1 MNTLLM
7 CVIVF
12 VLYIIAYHTYGKFL
26 AKKIFNLDP
35 NRTVPSVEFNDG
47 VDYVPTKKEVL
58 FGHHYASI
66 AGLGPIVGPAIA
78 IIWGWVPALLWVLL
92 GSIFAGGI
100 HDFGSLVVSVR
111 NKGQSIGELAT
122 GLISPRVRT
131 LFLLIIFFELW
142 IVIAIFA
149 LIIAILFVW
158 YPQSVFPIWFEI
170 PIAVWLGYMVYKKN
184 GNVTWLAAIAV
195 IAMYV
200 TIVIGAYWPL
210 KMPGMFGLN
219 AIEVW
224 IIILFIYAFIASTL
238 PVTTL
243 LQPRDYINA
252 HELIIML
259 ALMFIGVIVAHPV
272 IVAPAF
278 NLHAKGAPPVW
289 PFLFVV
295 IACGAISGFHSLV
308 SSGTSSKQLANEKD
322 ALFVGYGSMLMEGT
336 LATLVIAAVAGG
348 LGMALVVKGQTLTG
362 VAAFTQHYASW
373 AAAAGLKSKLSAVIF
388 GAANLME
395 AYGIPKAIAIT
406 IMGVFM
412 VSFAGTTLDTA
423 TRVQRYIVSELTTDW
438 NFDFLSGR
446 YVATF
451 IAVGTAAILAFYSGN
466 GKGALRLWPLFGTV
480 NQLLAAL
487 ALLVITVYLAKKGKS
502 LIYSGIPL
510 VFMLFMT
517 GWAMILNLEKFA
529 NKGDWFLFVIGL
541 IVFALEIWMVIESAI
556 VLGKPNQEAPKAA
569 GESSAS

>member
-12 VLYIIAYHTYGKFL
+12 VLYIIAYNTYGKFL
-26 AKKIFNLDP
+26 AKKIFDIDP
-35 NRTVPSVEFNDG
+35 DRTVPSVEFNDG

-58 FGHHYASI
+58 FGHHYTSI

-92 GSIFAGGI
+92 GSIFAGAL

-158 YPQSVFPIWFEI
+158 YPQAVFPVWFEI

-184 GNVTWLAAIAV
+184 KNVTWLAVIAV

-200 TIVIGAYWPL
+200 TIIIGAYWPL
-210 KMPGMFGLN
+210 KMPGMLGLN
-219 AIEVW
+219 AIEIW

-238 PVTTL
+238 PVTSL

-259 ALMFIGVIVAHPV
+259 ALMFIGVIVAHPA

-308 SSGTSSKQLANEKD
+308 SSGTSSKQLANERD
-322 ALFVGYGSMLMEGT
+322 AQFVGYGSMLMEGT
-336 LATLVIAAVAGG
+336 LSTLVIAAVAGG

-388 GAANLME
+388 GAANMME
-395 AYGIPKAIAIT
+395 AYGIPKMIAIT

-412 VSFAGTTLDTA
+412 VSFASTTLDTA

-438 NFDFLSGR
+438 NLDFLSGR

-451 IAVGTAAILAFYSGN
+451 IAVGTAVALAFYSGN

-487 ALLVITVYLAKKGKS
+487 TLLVITVYLAKKGKS
-502 LIYSGIPL
+502 LVYSGIPL
-510 VFMLFMT
+510 IFMLFMT
-517 GWAMILNLEKFA
+517 GWAMILNLEKFYA
-529 NKGDWFLFVIGL
+529 KGDWFLFIVGL
-541 IVFALEIWMVIESAI
+541 IVFVLEIWMVIESAI
-556 VLGKPNQEAPKAA
+556 VLGKPNQEASGAT

>member
-1 MNTLLM
+1 MNTLWM
-7 CVIVF
+7 CLIVF

-26 AKKIFNLDP
+26 AKKIFNIDP
-35 NRTVPSVEFNDG
+35 DRTVPAVEFNDG

-58 FGHHYASI
+58 FGHHYTSI

-92 GSIFAGGI
+92 GSIFAGAL

-158 YPQSVFPIWFEI
+158 YPQAVFPVWFEI

-184 GNVTWLAAIAV
+184 GNVTWLAVIAV
-195 IAMYV
+195 ILMYI
-200 TIVIGAYWPL
+200 TIIIGAYWPL

-219 AIEVW
+219 AIEIW

-238 PVTTL
+238 PVTSL

-259 ALMFIGVIVAHPV
+259 ALMFIGVIVAHPT

-278 NLHAKGAPPVW
+278 NLNAKGAPPVW

-308 SSGTSSKQLANEKD
+308 SSGTSSKQLANERD
-322 ALFVGYGSMLMEGT
+322 AQFVGYGSMLMEGT
-336 LATLVIAAVAGG
+336 LSTLVIAAVAGG

-362 VAAFTQHYASW
+362 VAAFTQHYSSW

-388 GAANLME
+388 GAANMME
-395 AYGIPKAIAIT
+395 A
-406 IMGVFM
+406 
-412 VSFAGTTLDTA
+412 
-423 TRVQRYIVSELTTDW
+423 
-438 NFDFLSGR
+438 
-446 YVATF
+446 
-451 IAVGTAAILAFYSGN
+451 
-466 GKGALRLWPLFGTV
+466 
-480 NQLLAAL
+480 
-487 ALLVITVYLAKKGKS
+487 
-502 LIYSGIPL
+502 
-510 VFMLFMT
+510 
-517 GWAMILNLEKFA
+517 
-529 NKGDWFLFVIGL
+529 
-541 IVFALEIWMVIESAI
+541 
-556 VLGKPNQEAPKAA
+556 
-569 GESSAS
+569 

>member
-1 MNTLLM
+1 MNTLVM
-7 CVIVF
+7 CVVVF
-12 VLYIIAYHTYGKFL
+12 VLYLLAYHTYGKFL

-35 NRTVPSVEFNDG
+35 NRTVPAVEFNDG

-58 FGHHYASI
+58 FGHHYTSI

-78 IIWGWVPALLWVLL
+78 IIWGWVPALLWVVF
-92 GSIFAGGI
+92 GSIFAGAL
-100 HDFGSLVVSVR
+100 HDFGSLVVSIR

-149 LIIAILFVW
+149 LIIAILFAW
-158 YPQSVFPIWFEI
+158 YPQSVFPVWFEI
-170 PIAVWLGYMVYKKN
+170 PIAVWLGYMVYRKGKS
-184 GNVTWLAAIAV
+184 VTGLAIVAI
-195 IAMYV
+195 ILMYI
-200 TIVIGAYWPL
+200 TIIIGAYWPL
-210 KMPGMFGLN
+210 KMPAMFGLSP
-219 AIEVW
+219 IMVW
-224 IIILFIYAFIASTL
+224 MVILFVYAFIASTL

-259 ALMFIGVIVAHPV
+259 GLMFLGVIVAHPT

-308 SSGTSSKQLANEKD
+308 SSGTSSKQLANEND
-322 ALFVGYGSMLMEGT
+322 AQFVGYGSMLMEGT
-336 LATLVIAAVAGG
+336 LSTLVIAAVAGG
-348 LGMALVVKGQTLTG
+348 LGMALVVKGQTFTG
-362 VAAFTQHYASW
+362 VEAFTQHYASW
-373 AAAAGLKSKLSAVIF
+373 AAAAGLKSKLSAVIY
-388 GAANLME
+388 GAANMME

-412 VSFAGTTLDTA
+412 VSFASTTLDTA

-438 NFDFLSGR
+438 NLDFLSGR

-451 IAVGTAAILAFYSGN
+451 IAVGSAMVLAFYSGD
-466 GKGALRLWPLFGTV
+466 GKGALKLWPLFGTV

-487 ALLVITVYLAKKGKS
+487 SLLVITVYLARKGKS

-510 VFMLFMT
+510 IFMLFMT
-517 GWAMILNLEKFA
+517 GWAMILNLKKFYM
-529 NKGDWFLFVIGL
+529 KGNWFLFIIGL
-541 IVFALEIWMVIESAI
+541 IVFLLEIWMVIESI
-556 VLGKPNQEAPKAA
+556 LVLGKPTQESPKAA
-569 GESSAS
+569 GETSAP

>member
-26 AKKIFNLDP
+26 AKKIFNIDP
-35 NRTVPSVEFNDG
+35 DRTVPSVEFNDG
-47 VDYVPTKKEVL
+47 VDYVPTKKEIL
-58 FGHHYASI
+58 FGHHYTSI

-92 GSIFAGGI
+92 GSIFAGAV

-158 YPQSVFPIWFEI
+158 YPQAVFPVWFEI

-184 GNVTWLAAIAV
+184 GNVTWLAVVAV

-200 TIVIGAYWPL
+200 TIIIGAYWPL

-238 PVTTL
+238 PVTSL

-259 ALMFIGVIVAHPV
+259 ALMFIGVIVAHPAV
-272 IVAPAF
+272 VAPAF

-308 SSGTSSKQLANEKD
+308 SSGTSSKQLASEKD

-336 LATLVIAAVAGG
+336 LSTLVIAAVAGG

-362 VAAFTQHYASW
+362 AAAFTQHYASW

-388 GAANLME
+388 GAANMME

-412 VSFAGTTLDTA
+412 VSFASTTLDTA

-438 NFDFLSGR
+438 NLDFLSGR

-451 IAVGTAAILAFYSGN
+451 IAVGTAVILAFYSGN

-487 ALLVITVYLAKKGKS
+487 ALLVITVYLARKGKS

-510 VFMLFMT
+510 IFMLFMT
-517 GWAMILNLEKFA
+517 GWAMILNLTKFA
-529 NKGDWFLFVIGL
+529 NKGDWFLFVVGL
-541 IVFALEIWMVIESAI
+541 IVFVLEIWMVIESVI
-556 VLGKPNQEAPKAA
+556 LLGKPNQEAPKTA
-569 GESSAS
+569 SAS

>member
-1 MNTLLM
+1 MNTLVM
-7 CVIVF
+7 CVVVF
-12 VLYIIAYHTYGKFL
+12 VLYLLAYHTYGKFL

-35 NRTVPSVEFNDG
+35 NRTVPAVEFNDG

-58 FGHHYASI
+58 FGHHYTSI

-78 IIWGWVPALLWVLL
+78 IIWGWVPALLWVVF
-92 GSIFAGGI
+92 GSIFAGAL
-100 HDFGSLVVSVR
+100 HDFGSLVVSIR

-149 LIIAILFVW
+149 LIIAILFAW
-158 YPQSVFPIWFEI
+158 YPQSVFPVWFEI
-170 PIAVWLGYMVYKKN
+170 PIAVWLGYMVYKK
-184 GNVTWLAAIAV
+184 GKSVTGLAIVAI
-195 IAMYV
+195 ILMYI
-200 TIVIGAYWPL
+200 TIIIGAYWPM
-210 KMPGMFGLN
+210 KMPAMFGLN
-219 AIEVW
+219 PIMVW
-224 IIILFIYAFIASTL
+224 MIILFVYAFIASTL
-238 PVTTL
+238 PVTAL

-259 ALMFIGVIVAHPV
+259 GLMFLGVIVAHPA

-308 SSGTSSKQLANEKD
+308 SSGTSSKQLANEND
-322 ALFVGYGSMLMEGT
+322 AQFVGYGSMLMEGT
-336 LATLVIAAVAGG
+336 LSTLVIAAVAGG
-348 LGMALVVKGQTLTG
+348 LGMALVVKGQTFTG
-362 VAAFTQHYASW
+362 VEAFTQHYASW
-373 AAAAGLKSKLSAVIF
+373 AAAAGLKSKLSAVIY
-388 GAANLME
+388 GAANMME

-412 VSFAGTTLDTA
+412 VSFASTTLDTA

-438 NFDFLSGR
+438 NLDFLSGR

-451 IAVGTAAILAFYSGN
+451 IAVASAMVLAFYSGD
-466 GKGALRLWPLFGTV
+466 GKGALKLWPLFGTV

-487 ALLVITVYLAKKGKS
+487 SLLVITVYLARKGKS

-510 VFMLFMT
+510 IFMLFMT
-517 GWAMILNLEKFA
+517 GWAMILNLKKFYM
-529 NKGDWFLFVIGL
+529 KGNWFLFIIGL
-541 IVFALEIWMVIESAI
+541 IVFLLEIWMVIESI
-556 VLGKPNQEAPKAA
+556 LVLGKPTQEAPKAA
-569 GESSAS
+569 GETSAP

>member
-7 CVIVF
+7 CVVVF
-12 VLYIIAYHTYGKFL
+12 ILYLIAYHTYGKFL

-58 FGHHYASI
+58 FGHHYTSI

-78 IIWGWVPALLWVLL
+78 VIWGWVPALLWVLL
-92 GSIFAGGI
+92 GSIFAGAV
-100 HDFGSLVVSVR
+100 HDFGALVVSVR

-149 LIIAILFVW
+149 LVIAILFNMF
-158 YPQSVFPIWFEI
+158 PQSVFPVWFEI

-184 GNVTWLAAIAV
+184 GNITWLSIVAI

-200 TIVIGAYWPL
+200 TIIIGAYWPL
-210 KMPGMFGLN
+210 KMPSMFGLN
-219 AIEVW
+219 PIMVW
-224 IIILFIYAFIASTL
+224 MIILFIYAFIASTL

-259 ALMFIGVIVAHPV
+259 ALIFLGVIVAHPA

-278 NLHAKGAPPVW
+278 NPHAKGAPPIW

-308 SSGTSSKQLANEKD
+308 SSGTSSKQLANEND
-322 ALFVGYGSMLMEGT
+322 AQFVGYGSMLMEGT
-336 LATLVIAAVAGG
+336 LSTLVIAAVCGG

-362 VAAFTQHYASW
+362 AAAFSHHYASW
-373 AAAAGLKSKLSAVIF
+373 AAAKGLGSKLNAVIW
-388 GAANLME
+388 GAANMME

-423 TRVQRYIVSELTTDW
+423 TRVQRYIVSELTTDL
-438 NFDFLSGR
+438 NLDFLSGR

-451 IAVGTAAILAFYSGN
+451 IAVISAVILAFYSGN
-466 GKGALRLWPLFGTV
+466 GKGALVLWPLFGTV

-510 VFMLFMT
+510 IFMLIMT
-517 GWAMILNLEKFA
+517 GWAMILNLEKFYA
-529 NKGDWFLFVIGL
+529 GGKWLLFFVGL
-541 IVFALEIWMVIESAI
+541 IVFLLEIWMVIESII
-556 VLGKPNQEAPKAA
+556 VLGKPSQQAPKTA
-569 GESSAS
+569 GQTTTP

>member
-7 CVIVF
+7 CIIVF
-12 VLYIIAYHTYGKFL
+12 VLYFVAYHTYGKFL

-35 NRTVPSVEFNDG
+35 NRTVPAVEFNDG

-58 FGHHYASI
+58 FGHHYTSI

-78 IIWGWVPALLWVLL
+78 IIWGWVPALLWVVF
-92 GSIFAGGI
+92 GSIFAGAV
-100 HDFGSLVVSVR
+100 HDFGALVVSVR

-149 LIIAILFVW
+149 LVIAILFNMF
-158 YPQSVFPIWFEI
+158 PQSVFPVWFEI

-184 GNVTWLAAIAV
+184 GNITVLSIVAI

-200 TIVIGAYWPL
+200 TIIIGAYWPL
-210 KMPGMFGLN
+210 KMPSMFGLN
-219 AIEVW
+219 PIMVW
-224 IIILFIYAFIASTL
+224 MIILFIYAFIASTL

-259 ALMFIGVIVAHPV
+259 ALIFLGVIVAHPP

-278 NLHAKGAPPVW
+278 NPQAKGAPPMW

-308 SSGTSSKQLANEKD
+308 SSGTSSKQLANEND
-322 ALFVGYGSMLMEGT
+322 AQFVGYGSMLMEGT
-336 LATLVIAAVAGG
+336 LSTLVIAAVAGG

-362 VAAFTQHYASW
+362 VAAFNTHYASW
-373 AAAAGLKSKLSAVIF
+373 AAAKGLGSKLHAVIW
-388 GAANLME
+388 GAANMME

-423 TRVQRYIVSELTTDW
+423 TRVQRYIVSELTTDL
-438 NFDFLSGR
+438 NLDFLSGR
-446 YVATF
+446 FTATF
-451 IAVGTAAILAFYSGN
+451 IAVISAVILAFYSGN
-466 GKGALRLWPLFGTV
+466 GKGALVLWPLFGTV

-487 ALLVITVYLAKKGKS
+487 ALLVLTVYLAKKGKS

-510 VFMLFMT
+510 IFMLFMT
-517 GWAMILNLEKFA
+517 GWAMILNLQKFYA
-529 NKGDWFLFVIGL
+529 KQNWLLFFVGL
-541 IVFALEIWMVIESAI
+541 IVFLLEIWMVIESVI
-556 VLGKPNQEAPKAA
+556 VLGKPTQEGPQEAGA
-569 GESSAS
+569 SS

>member
-12 VLYIIAYHTYGKFL
+12 VLYFIAYHTYGKFL

-35 NRTVPSVEFNDG
+35 NRTVPAVEFNDG

-58 FGHHYASI
+58 FGHHYTSI

-78 IIWGWVPALLWVLL
+78 VIWGWVPALLWVLL
-92 GSIFAGGI
+92 GSIFAGAV
-100 HDFGSLVVSVR
+100 HDFGSLVVSIR

-158 YPQSVFPIWFEI
+158 YPQSVFPVWFEI
-170 PIAVWLGYMVYKKN
+170 PIAIWLGYMVYKKN
-184 GNVTWLAAIAV
+184 GNITTLSIVAI

-200 TIVIGAYWPL
+200 TVVIGAYWPL

-259 ALMFIGVIVAHPV
+259 GLIFLGVIIAHPA

-278 NLHAKGAPPVW
+278 NAHAKGAPPMW

-322 ALFVGYGSMLMEGT
+322 AQFVGYGSMLMEGT
-336 LATLVIAAVAGG
+336 LSTLVIAAVCGG

-362 VAAFTQHYASW
+362 TAAFSTHYATW
-373 AAAAGLKSKLSAVIF
+373 AAAAGLKSKLSAVIL
-388 GAANLME
+388 GAANMME

-438 NFDFLSGR
+438 NLDFLSGR

-451 IAVGTAAILAFYSGN
+451 IAVVSAVILAFYSGN

-487 ALLVITVYLAKKGKS
+487 SLLVITVYLAKKGKS
-502 LIYSGIPL
+502 LVYSGIPL
-510 VFMLFMT
+510 IFMLIMT
-517 GWAMILNLEKFA
+517 GWAMIINLEKFY
-529 NKGDWFLFVIGL
+529 NKGDWFLFIIGL
-541 IVFALEIWMVIESAI
+541 IVFLLEIWMVIESII
-556 VLGKPNQEAPKAA
+556 VLGKPSQEAPERA
-569 GESSAS
+569 GAST

>member
-26 AKKIFNLDP
+26 AKKIFNIDP
-35 NRTVPSVEFNDG
+35 NRKTPAVEFNDG
-47 VDYVPTKKEVL
+47 VDYVPTKKEIL
-58 FGHHYASI
+58 FGHHFTSI
-66 AGLGPIVGPAIA
+66 AGLGPIVGPAIGV
-78 IIWGWVPALLWVLL
+78 IWGWVPAILWVLF
-92 GSIFAGGI
+92 GSIFAGAV
-100 HDFGSLVVSVR
+100 HDFGSLIVSVR

-122 GLISPRVRT
+122 GIISPRVRT

-149 LIIAILFVW
+149 LVIAILFVW
-158 YPQSVFPIWFEI
+158 YPQSVFPVWIEI
-170 PIAVWLGYMVYKKN
+170 PIAMWLGYMVYKKN
-184 GNVTWLAAIAV
+184 GNVTLMTIVAV
-195 IAMYV
+195 IAMYA

-210 KMPGMFGLN
+210 KMPGMLGLN

-224 IIILFIYAFIASTL
+224 MIILFIYSFIASTM
-238 PVTTL
+238 PVTQL

-252 HELIIML
+252 HQLIIML
-259 ALMFIGVIVAHPV
+259 ALIFIGVIVAHPA

-278 NLHAKGAPPVW
+278 NVHAKGAPPVW

-308 SSGTSSKQLANEKD
+308 SSGTSSKQLANERD
-322 ALFVGYGSMLMEGT
+322 AQFVGYGSMLMEGT

-362 VAAFTQHYASW
+362 VAAYTQHYATW
-373 AAAAGLKSKLSAVIF
+373 AAAAGLKSKLDAVII
-388 GAANLME
+388 GSSNLME
-395 AYGIPKAIAIT
+395 SYGIPSAIAIT

-423 TRVQRYIVSELTTDW
+423 TRVQRYVVSELTTDW
-438 NFDFLSGR
+438 HLDFLSGR

-451 IAVGTAAILAFYSGN
+451 IAVISAIVLAFYSGN
-466 GKGALRLWPLFGTV
+466 GKGALALWPLFGTV

-487 ALLVITVYLAKKGKS
+487 ALLVITVYLAKNGKS
-502 LIYSGIPL
+502 IIYSGIPL

-517 GWAMILNLEKFA
+517 GWAMVLNLEKFFS
-529 NKGDWFLFVIGL
+529 KGNWFLFIIGL
-541 IVFALEIWMVIESAI
+541 IVFILEIWMVIESVI
-556 VLGKPNQEAPKAA
+556 VLSRPTQEKPVAASKA
-569 GESSAS
+569 

>member
-7 CVIVF
+7 CLIVF
-12 VLYIIAYHTYGKFL
+12 ALYIIAYHTYGKFL
-26 AKKIFNLDP
+26 AKKIFNIDP
-35 NRTVPSVEFNDG
+35 NRTVPAVEFNDG

-58 FGHHYASI
+58 FGHHYTSI

-78 IIWGWVPALLWVLL
+78 VIWGWVPAILWVCF
-92 GSIFAGGI
+92 GSIFAGAV

-149 LIIAILFVW
+149 LVIAVLFAM
-158 YPQSVFPIWFEI
+158 YPQSVFPVWFEI
-170 PIAVWLGYMVYKKN
+170 PIAVWLGYMVYKRN
-184 GNVTWLAAIAV
+184 GNITWLSILAI
-195 IAMYV
+195 IFMYGTV
-200 TIVIGAYWPL
+200 VIGAYWPL

-219 AIEVW
+219 AIEIW
-224 IIILFIYAFIASTL
+224 IIILFIYCFIASTL

-252 HELIIML
+252 HELIIAL
-259 ALMFIGVIVAHPV
+259 ALIFLGVIIAHPT

-278 NLHAKGAPPVW
+278 NANAKGAPPLW

-308 SSGTSSKQLANEKD
+308 SSGTSSKQLANERD
-322 ALFVGYGSMLMEGT
+322 AQFVGYGSMLMEGT
-336 LATLVIAAVAGG
+336 LSTLVIAAVCGG
-348 LGMALVVKGQTLTG
+348 LGMGLLVKGHLLTG
-362 VAAFTQHYASW
+362 SAAFSAHYASW
-373 AAAAGLKSKLSAVIF
+373 AAAKGLGSKLSAVIL
-388 GAANLME
+388 GAANMME
-395 AYGIPKAIAIT
+395 TYGIPKAIAIT

-438 NFDFLSGR
+438 NLDFLSGR
-446 YVATF
+446 YIATF
-451 IAVGTAAILAFYSGN
+451 IAVISAVILAFYSGN

-502 LIYSGIPL
+502 LVYSGIPL
-510 VFMLFMT
+510 IFMLIMT
-517 GWAMILNLEKFA
+517 GWAMVLNLEKFYA
-529 NKGDWFLFVIGL
+529 KGDWFLFIIGL
-541 IVFALEIWMVIESAI
+541 IVFLLEIWMVIESI
-556 VLGKPNQEAPKAA
+556 VVLSRHKEEGPEAA
-569 GESSAS
+569 GEATAT

>member
-26 AKKIFNLDP
+26 AKKIFNIDP
-35 NRTVPSVEFNDG
+35 NRKTPAVEFNDG
-47 VDYVPTKKEVL
+47 VDYVPTKKEIL
-58 FGHHYASI
+58 FGHHYTSI

-78 IIWGWVPALLWVLL
+78 VIWGWVPAILWVLL
-92 GSIFAGGI
+92 GSIFAGAV
-100 HDFGSLVVSVR
+100 HDFGSLVVSLR

-158 YPQSVFPIWFEI
+158 YPQAVFPVWFEI

-184 GNVTWLAAIAV
+184 GNVTWLSIIAV

-200 TIVIGAYWPL
+200 TVVIGAYWPL

-224 IIILFIYAFIASTL
+224 IVILFIYSFIASTL
-238 PVTTL
+238 PVTQL

-259 ALMFIGVIVAHPV
+259 ALMFIGVIIAHPA

-278 NLHAKGAPPVW
+278 NTHAKGAPPVW

-308 SSGTSSKQLANEKD
+308 SSGTSSKQLANERD
-322 ALFVGYGSMLMEGT
+322 AQFVGYGSMLMEGT
-336 LATLVIAAVAGG
+336 LSTLVIAAVTGG

-362 VAAFTQHYASW
+362 VAAFSQHYASW
-373 AAAAGLKSKLSAVIF
+373 AAAAGLKSKLDAVIF
-388 GAANLME
+388 GAANMME
-395 AYGIPKAIAIT
+395 SYGIPKAIAIT

-423 TRVQRYIVSELTTDW
+423 TRVQRYVVSELTTDW
-438 NFDFLSGR
+438 NLDFLSGR

-451 IAVGTAAILAFYSGN
+451 IAVISAVILAFYSGN

-487 ALLVITVYLAKKGKS
+487 ALLVITVYIAKKGKS

-517 GWAMILNLEKFA
+517 GWAMVLNLEKFY
-529 NKGDWFLFVIGL
+529 NKGDWFLFIIGL
-541 IVFALEIWMVIESAI
+541 IVFILEIWMVIESVI
-556 VLGKPNQEAPKAA
+556 VLSRPTQEKPEVASEA
-569 GESSAS
+569 STS

>member
-1 MNTLLM
+1 M
-7 CVIVF
+7 F
-12 VLYIIAYHTYGKFL
+12 
-26 AKKIFNLDP
+26 
-35 NRTVPSVEFNDG
+35 
-47 VDYVPTKKEVL
+47 
-58 FGHHYASI
+58 
-66 AGLGPIVGPAIA
+66 
-78 IIWGWVPALLWVLL
+78 
-92 GSIFAGGI
+92 
-100 HDFGSLVVSVR
+100 
-111 NKGQSIGELAT
+111 
-122 GLISPRVRT
+122 
-131 LFLLIIFFELW
+131 
-142 IVIAIFA
+142 
-149 LIIAILFVW
+149 
-158 YPQSVFPIWFEI
+158 PQSVFPVWFEI

-184 GNVTWLAAIAV
+184 GNITALSIVAI

-200 TIVIGAYWPL
+200 TIIIGAYWPL
-210 KMPGMFGLN
+210 KMPAMLGLN
-219 AIEVW
+219 PIMVW
-224 IIILFIYAFIASTL
+224 MIILFIYAFIASTL

-259 ALMFIGVIVAHPV
+259 GLIFLGVIVAHPA

-278 NLHAKGAPPVW
+278 NPSAKGAPPIW

-322 ALFVGYGSMLMEGT
+322 AQFVGYGSMLMEGV
-336 LATLVIAAVAGG
+336 LSTLVIAAVCGG

-362 VAAFTQHYASW
+362 VAAFSHHYASW
-373 AAAAGLKSKLSAVIF
+373 AAAKGLGSKLNAVIW
-388 GAANLME
+388 GAANMME

-423 TRVQRYIVSELTTDW
+423 TRVQRYIVSELTTDL
-438 NFDFLSGR
+438 NLDFLSGR

-451 IAVGTAAILAFYSGN
+451 IAVISAVILAFYSGN
-466 GKGALRLWPLFGTV
+466 GKGALVLWPLFGTV

-510 VFMLFMT
+510 IFMLIMT
-517 GWAMILNLEKFA
+517 GWAMILNLTKFYA
-529 NKGDWFLFVIGL
+529 GGKWLLFFVGL
-541 IVFALEIWMVIESAI
+541 IVFLLEIWMVIESII
-556 VLGKPNQEAPKAA
+556 VLGKPSQEAPQRA
-569 GESSAS
+569 GASS

>member
-26 AKKIFNLDP
+26 AKKIFNIDP

-47 VDYVPTKKEVL
+47 VDYVPTKKEIL
-58 FGHHYASI
+58 FGHHYTSI

-78 IIWGWVPALLWVLL
+78 IIWGWVPAILWVLL
-92 GSIFAGGI
+92 GSIFAGAV
-100 HDFGSLVVSVR
+100 HDFGSLVVSLR

-158 YPQSVFPIWFEI
+158 YPQAVFPVWFEI

-184 GNVTWLAAIAV
+184 GNVTWLAIIAI

-200 TIVIGAYWPL
+200 TVVIGAYWPL

-219 AIEVW
+219 SIEVW
-224 IIILFIYAFIASTL
+224 IIILFIYSFIASTL
-238 PVTTL
+238 PVTQL

-259 ALMFIGVIVAHPV
+259 ALMFIGVIVAHPA

-278 NLHAKGAPPVW
+278 NVHAKGAPPVW

-308 SSGTSSKQLANEKD
+308 SSGTSSKQLSNERD
-322 ALFVGYGSMLMEGT
+322 AQFVGYGSMLMEGT
-336 LATLVIAAVAGG
+336 LSTLVIAAVAGG

-362 VAAFTQHYASW
+362 VAAYTQHYASW

-395 AYGIPKAIAIT
+395 SYGIPKAIAIT

-412 VSFAGTTLDTA
+412 VSFASTTLDTA

-438 NFDFLSGR
+438 NLDFLSGR

-451 IAVGTAAILAFYSGN
+451 IAVISAVILAFYSGN

-517 GWAMILNLEKFA
+517 GWAMVLNLEKFFS
-529 NKGDWFLFVIGL
+529 KGDWFLFIIGL
-541 IVFALEIWMVIESAI
+541 IVFLLEIWMVIESVI
-556 VLGKPNQEAPKAA
+556 VLGRPTQEKPEVASEA
-569 GESSAS
+569 STS

>member
-12 VLYIIAYHTYGKFL
+12 VLYFIAYHTYGKFL

-35 NRTVPSVEFNDG
+35 NRTVPAVEFNDG

-58 FGHHYASI
+58 FGHHYTSI

-78 IIWGWVPALLWVLL
+78 VIWGWVPALLWVLL
-92 GSIFAGGI
+92 GSIFAGAV
-100 HDFGSLVVSVR
+100 HDFGSLVVSIR

-158 YPQSVFPIWFEI
+158 YPQSVFPVWFEI
-170 PIAVWLGYMVYKKN
+170 PIAIWLGYMVYKKN
-184 GNVTWLAAIAV
+184 GNITTLSIVAI

-200 TIVIGAYWPL
+200 TVVIGAYWPL

-259 ALMFIGVIVAHPV
+259 GLIFLGVIIAHPA

-278 NLHAKGAPPVW
+278 NAHAKGAPP
-289 PFLFVV
+289 
-295 IACGAISGFHSLV
+295 CGR
-308 SSGTSSKQLANEKD
+308 SS
-322 ALFVGYGSMLMEGT
+322 
-336 LATLVIAAVAGG
+336 
-348 LGMALVVKGQTLTG
+348 
-362 VAAFTQHYASW
+362 SW
-373 AAAAGLKSKLSAVIF
+373 
-388 GAANLME
+388 
-395 AYGIPKAIAIT
+395 
-406 IMGVFM
+406 
-412 VSFAGTTLDTA
+412 
-423 TRVQRYIVSELTTDW
+423 
-438 NFDFLSGR
+438 
-446 YVATF
+446 
-451 IAVGTAAILAFYSGN
+451 
-466 GKGALRLWPLFGTV
+466 
-480 NQLLAAL
+480 
-487 ALLVITVYLAKKGKS
+487 
-502 LIYSGIPL
+502 
-510 VFMLFMT
+510 
-517 GWAMILNLEKFA
+517 
-529 NKGDWFLFVIGL
+529 
-541 IVFALEIWMVIESAI
+541 
-556 VLGKPNQEAPKAA
+556 
-569 GESSAS
+569 

>member
-7 CVIVF
+7 CVVVF
-12 VLYIIAYHTYGKFL
+12 VLYIIAYNTYGKFL

-35 NRTVPSVEFNDG
+35 NRTVPAVEFNDG

-58 FGHHYASI
+58 FGHHYTSI

-78 IIWGWVPALLWVLL
+78 VIWGWVPALLWVLF
-92 GSIFAGGI
+92 GSIFAGAV
-100 HDFGSLVVSVR
+100 HDFGSLVVSIR

-149 LIIAILFVW
+149 LVIAILFNMF
-158 YPQSVFPIWFEI
+158 PQSVFPVWFEI
-170 PIAVWLGYMVYKKN
+170 PIAIWLGYMVYKKN
-184 GNVTWLAAIAV
+184 GNITWLSIVAV

-210 KMPGMFGLN
+210 KMPSMFGLN
-219 AIEVW
+219 PIMVW
-224 IIILFIYAFIASTL
+224 MIILFIYCFLASTL

-252 HELIIML
+252 HELII
-259 ALMFIGVIVAHPV
+259 ALVLIFLGVLIAHPT

-278 NLHAKGAPPVW
+278 NTHAKGAPPIW

-322 ALFVGYGSMLMEGT
+322 AQFIGYGSMLMEGT
-336 LATLVIAAVAGG
+336 LSTLVIAAVCGG

-362 VAAFTQHYASW
+362 VAAFTHHYSSW
-373 AAAAGLKSKLSAVIF
+373 AAAKGLGSKLNAVIF
-388 GAANLME
+388 GSANMME

-406 IMGVFM
+406 VMGVFM

-438 NFDFLSGR
+438 NLDFLSGR

-451 IAVGTAAILAFYSGN
+451 IAVISAVILAFYSGN

-487 ALLVITVYLAKKGKS
+487 SLLVITVYLSKKGKS

-510 VFMLFMT
+510 IFMLFMT
-517 GWAMILNLEKFA
+517 GWAMILNLEKFYG
-529 NKGDWFLFVIGL
+529 KGDWFLFIIGL
-541 IVFALEIWMVIESAI
+541 IVFLLEIWMVIESVI
-556 VLGKPNQEAPKAA
+556 VMGKPTQEAPKQA
-569 GESSAS
+569 GKASIS

>member
-7 CVIVF
+7 CVVVF
-12 VLYIIAYHTYGKFL
+12 VLYLIAYHTYGKFL
-26 AKKIFNLDP
+26 ANKIFNLDP
-35 NRTVPSVEFNDG
+35 HRTVPSVEFNDG
-47 VDYVPTKKEVL
+47 VDYVPTKKEIL
-58 FGHHYASI
+58 FGHHYTSI

-78 IIWGWVPALLWVLL
+78 VIWGWVPALLWVVF
-92 GSIFAGGI
+92 GSIFAGAV
-100 HDFGSLVVSVR
+100 HDFGSLVVSIR

-149 LIIAILFVW
+149 LVIAVLFKM
-158 YPQSVFPIWFEI
+158 YPQSVFPVWFEI
-170 PIAVWLGYMVYKKN
+170 PIALWLGYMVYKRN
-184 GNVTWLAAIAV
+184 GNITWLSIVAV
-195 IAMYV
+195 IMMYV
-200 TIVIGAYWPL
+200 TVVIGAYWPL

-224 IIILFIYAFIASTL
+224 MIILFIYCFFASTL

-252 HELIIML
+252 HELLIAL
-259 ALMFIGVIVAHPV
+259 ALIFLGVIFAHPT

-278 NLHAKGAPPVW
+278 NPHAKGAPPIW

-322 ALFVGYGSMLMEGT
+322 AQFVGYGSMIMEGV
-336 LATLVIAAVAGG
+336 LSVLVIASVCGG
-348 LGMALVVKGQTLTG
+348 LGMAIVVKGHVLKG
-362 VAAFTQHYASW
+362 AAAFSAHYSSW
-373 AAAAGLKSKLSAVIF
+373 AAAKGLGSKLSAVIV
-388 GAANLME
+388 GAANMME

-406 IMGVFM
+406 VMGVFM

-438 NFDFLSGR
+438 NLDFLSGR

-451 IAVGTAAILAFYSGN
+451 IAVISAVILAFHSGN
-466 GKGALRLWPLFGTV
+466 GKGALVLWPLFGTV

-502 LIYSGIPL
+502 LIFSGIPL
-510 VFMLFMT
+510 IFMLFMT
-517 GWAMILNLEKFA
+517 GWAMILNLEKFY
-529 NKGDWFLFVIGL
+529 NKGNWFLFVIGL
-541 IVFALEIWMVIESAI
+541 IVFLLEIWMVIESII
-556 VLGKPNQEAPKAA
+556 VISRHKQEQPNVG
-569 GESSAS
+569 GETAS

>member
-1 MNTLLM
+1 MNTLVM
-7 CVIVF
+7 CVVVF
-12 VLYIIAYHTYGKFL
+12 VLYLLAYHTYGKFL

-35 NRTVPSVEFNDG
+35 NRTVPAVEFNDG

-58 FGHHYASI
+58 FGHHYTSI

-78 IIWGWVPALLWVLL
+78 IIWGWVPALLWVVF
-92 GSIFAGGI
+92 GSIFAGAL
-100 HDFGSLVVSVR
+100 HDFGSLVVSIR

-149 LIIAILFVW
+149 LIIAILFAW
-158 YPQSVFPIWFEI
+158 YPQSVFPVWFEI
-170 PIAVWLGYMVYKKN
+170 PIAVWLGYMVYRKGKS
-184 GNVTWLAAIAV
+184 VTGLAIVAI
-195 IAMYV
+195 ILMYI
-200 TIVIGAYWPL
+200 TIIIGAYWPL
-210 KMPGMFGLN
+210 KMPAMFGLSP
-219 AIEVW
+219 IMVW
-224 IIILFIYAFIASTL
+224 MVILFVYAFIASTL
-238 PVTTL
+238 PVTAL

-259 ALMFIGVIVAHPV
+259 GLMFLGVIVAHPT

-308 SSGTSSKQLANEKD
+308 SSGTSSKQLANEND
-322 ALFVGYGSMLMEGT
+322 AQFVGYGSMLMEGT
-336 LATLVIAAVAGG
+336 LSTLVIAAVAGG
-348 LGMALVVKGQTLTG
+348 LGMALVVKGQTFTG
-362 VAAFTQHYASW
+362 VEAFTQHYASW
-373 AAAAGLKSKLSAVIF
+373 AAAAGLKSKLSAVIY
-388 GAANLME
+388 GAANMME

-412 VSFAGTTLDTA
+412 VSFASTTLDTA

-438 NFDFLSGR
+438 NLDFLSGR

-451 IAVGTAAILAFYSGN
+451 IAVASAMVLAFYSGD
-466 GKGALRLWPLFGTV
+466 GKGALKLWPLFGTV

-487 ALLVITVYLAKKGKS
+487 SLLVITVYLARKGKS

-510 VFMLFMT
+510 IFMLFMT
-517 GWAMILNLEKFA
+517 GWAMILNLKKFYM
-529 NKGDWFLFVIGL
+529 KGNWFLFIIGL
-541 IVFALEIWMVIESAI
+541 IVFLLEIWMVIESI
-556 VLGKPNQEAPKAA
+556 LVLGKPTQESPKAA
-569 GESSAS
+569 GETSAP

>member
-1 MNTLLM
+1 MNTLWM
-7 CVIVF
+7 CLIVF

-26 AKKIFNLDP
+26 AKKIFNIDP
-35 NRTVPSVEFNDG
+35 DRTVPAVEFNDG

-58 FGHHYASI
+58 FGHHYTSI

-92 GSIFAGGI
+92 GSIFAGAL

-158 YPQSVFPIWFEI
+158 YPQAVFPVWFEI

-184 GNVTWLAAIAV
+184 GNVTWLAVIAV
-195 IAMYV
+195 ILMYI

-219 AIEVW
+219 AIEIW

-238 PVTTL
+238 PVTSL

-259 ALMFIGVIVAHPV
+259 ALMFIGVIVAHPA

-278 NLHAKGAPPVW
+278 NLNAKGAPPVW

-308 SSGTSSKQLANEKD
+308 SSGTSSKQLANERD
-322 ALFVGYGSMLMEGT
+322 AQFVGYGSMLMEGT
-336 LATLVIAAVAGG
+336 LSTLVIAAVAGG

-362 VAAFTQHYASW
+362 VAAFTQHYSSW

-388 GAANLME
+388 GAANMME
-395 AYGIPKAIAIT
+395 AYGIPKMIAIT

-412 VSFAGTTLDTA
+412 VSFASTTLDTA

-438 NFDFLSGR
+438 NLDFLSETCFQAF
-446 YVATF
+446 VLACS
-451 IAVGTAAILAFYSGN
+451 IIPNAILERTIRISQWDFKTTSWVN
-466 GKGALRLWPLFGTV
+466 WPLGFSFYCDS
-480 NQLLAAL
+480 QLLQTPN
-487 ALLVITVYLAKKGKS
+487 LL
-502 LIYSGIPL
+502 
-510 VFMLFMT
+510 F
-517 GWAMILNLEKFA
+517 
-529 NKGDWFLFVIGL
+529 
-541 IVFALEIWMVIESAI
+541 
-556 VLGKPNQEAPKAA
+556 
-569 GESSAS
+569 